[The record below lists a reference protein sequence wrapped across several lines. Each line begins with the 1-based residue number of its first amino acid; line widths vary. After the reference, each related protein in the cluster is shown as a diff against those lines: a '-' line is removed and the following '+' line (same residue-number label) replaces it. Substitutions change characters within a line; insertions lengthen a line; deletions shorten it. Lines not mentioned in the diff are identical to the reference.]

1 MKLVI
6 VESPTKCHTI
16 GRYLGEEYKVVASL
30 GHVRDLATSGKGG
43 LGVNVEKDFLPTY
56 VINKEK
62 RKVVSQLEKEKKLA
76 DEVILATDPDR
87 EGEAIAWHLSQLLK
101 LNPETTKRLEFHEIT
116 RTSIEDAI
124 NNPGKIDL
132 NLVASQETRRILD
145 RIIGFKLS
153 SLLQRKIKS
162 RSAGRVQSVTLKL
175 IVDREQEIRAF
186 TPEEYW
192 TVSAELHLGDKVVS
206 IELDSIDGKTAK
218 ISDEKAASSVIGRM
232 PKTLKLIDIK
242 KTLKIKESKEP
253 FTTSTLA
260 QEAFNAF
267 KFKTKK
273 TSIIAQKL
281 YEGIAIGD
289 ETVGLITYMRTDA
302 TRLSPTFV
310 SRAQSYILET
320 FGEKYLGKAK
330 ADKESV
336 AMQDAHEAIRPTS
349 NHRTP
354 ESIRQYLSPD
364 EFKLYRLIYNRAVA
378 SLMPAKREE
387 QTVYRFGGNGLVF
400 KAEGVVT
407 LFDGY
412 TRLYGEG
419 EEANAKQLP
428 VANKDDVFAV
438 ENLSKKQ
445 HFTEP
450 PSRYSEAKVVKLMEE
465 AGIGRPSTYAA
476 TIETLS
482 ARKYVTSTSGYLKP
496 TPQGEVTVENLE
508 KYFPQFM
515 DEKYTA
521 QMEESLDEVVNDG
534 EARHKILS
542 DFYFPFEDQVKKAY
556 EDMPKKHVV
565 LLEEK
570 CPLCGSP
577 LTERDGKF
585 GHFIAC
591 SDYPK
596 CKYIK
601 KDKAPATP
609 TGNLCPE
616 CNKPL
621 VERMDKKGRKFVA
634 CSGYP
639 KCRYIEGRNVSDSE
653 HNHEHHHTTPF
664 VLSEADKTTPCPD
677 CKEGWLLKKKGKYG
691 EFLGCSNYPKC
702 RHMEKIAKEKK

>member
-16 GRYLGEEYKVVASL
+16 GRYLGDEYKVVASL

-43 LGVNVEKDFLPTY
+43 LGVDVEKGFSPTY

-62 RKVVSQLEKEKKLA
+62 RKVVNQLEKEKKLA

-101 LNPETTKRLEFHEIT
+101 LDPATTKRLEFHEIT
-116 RTSIEDAI
+116 RTSIEEAI
-124 NNPGKIDL
+124 QNPGKIDL
-132 NLVASQETRRILD
+132 NLVSSQETRRILD

-175 IVDREQEIRAF
+175 IVDREIEIRAF
-186 TPEEYW
+186 VPEEYW
-192 TVSAELHLGDKVVS
+192 TITAELHVGDKVLTVD
-206 IELDSIDGKTAK
+206 LDSVDGKTAK
-218 ISDEKAASSVIGRM
+218 ITNEQTAQNVLARM
-232 PKTLKLIDIK
+232 PKQLALVDIK
-242 KTLKIKESKEP
+242 KTLRIKESKEP

-289 ETVGLITYMRTDA
+289 EIVGLITYMRTDA

-320 FGEKYLGKAK
+320 FGEKYLGKVK
-330 ADKESV
+330 AEKESV

-354 ESIRQYLSPD
+354 ESIRQYLAPD
-364 EFKLYRLIYNRAVA
+364 EYKLYKLIYDRAVA

-387 QTVYRFGGNGLVF
+387 VTVYRFGGNGLVF
-400 KAEGVVT
+400 KADGVVT

-412 TRLYGEG
+412 TRVYGDT
-419 EEANAKQLP
+419 EETKTKQLP
-428 VANKDDVFAV
+428 AANKDEVFTA
-438 ENLSKKQ
+438 ENATPKQ

-482 ARKYVTSTSGYLKP
+482 ARKYVTSLGGYLKP
-496 TPQGEVTVENLE
+496 TPQGEITVANLE

-534 EARHKILS
+534 DVRLKILS
-542 DFYFPFEDQVKKAY
+542 EFYFPFEELVKKAY
-556 EDMPKKHVV
+556 EDMPKKHVE

-570 CPLCGSP
+570 CPLCGSQ
-577 LTERDGKF
+577 LVERDGRY
-585 GHFIAC
+585 GHFVAC
-591 SDYPK
+591 SNYPK
-596 CKYIK
+596 CKFIK

-609 TGNLCPE
+609 TGTLCPE
-616 CNKPL
+616 CHKPL
-621 VERMDKKGRKFVA
+621 VERMDKKGKKFVA

-639 KCRYIEGRNVSDSE
+639 KCHYIEGRVVGE
-653 HNHEHHHTTPF
+653 HDHDKTHVHVALALTD
-664 VLSEADKTTPCPD
+664 ADKTIPCPD
-677 CKEGWLLKKKGKYG
+677 CKDGWLIKKKGKFS

>member
-16 GRYLGEEYKVVASL
+16 GRYLGDEYKVVASL

-56 VINKEK
+56 VINPEK
-62 RKVVSQLEKEKKLA
+62 RKVVYQLEKEKKA
-76 DEVILATDPDR
+76 AEEVILATDPDR

-101 LNPETTKRLEFHEIT
+101 LDPETTKRLEFHEIT
-116 RTSIEDAI
+116 RTSIEEAI
-124 NNPGKIDL
+124 KNPGKIDL
-132 NLVASQETRRILD
+132 NLVSSQETRRILD

-175 IVDREQEIRAF
+175 IVDREKEIRAF
-186 TPEEYW
+186 VPEEFW
-192 TVSAELHLGDKVVS
+192 TISADVRIGDKVISVD
-206 IELDSIDGKTAK
+206 LDTVDGKTAK
-218 ISDEKAASSVIGRM
+218 IPDEKTAQKILAKM
-232 PKTLKLIDIK
+232 PKNLTLVDIK
-242 KTLKIKESKEP
+242 KTLRVKESKEP

-281 YEGIAIGD
+281 YEGISIGD
-289 ETVGLITYMRTDA
+289 EIVGLITYMRTDA

-320 FGEKYLGKAK
+320 FGEKYLGKVK
-330 ADKESV
+330 AEKESV

-354 ESIRQYLSPD
+354 ESIRQYLAPD
-364 EFKLYRLIYNRAVA
+364 EYKLYKLIYDRAVA

-387 QTVYRFGGNGLVF
+387 VTVYRFGGNGLVF
-400 KAEGVVT
+400 KADGVVT

-412 TRLYGEG
+412 TRIYGDVDETKT
-419 EEANAKQLP
+419 KQLP
-428 VANKDDVFAV
+428 QANKDDVFAA
-438 ENLSKKQ
+438 ENATSKQ

-482 ARKYVTSTSGYLKP
+482 ARKYVTSTGGYLKP
-496 TPQGEVTVENLE
+496 TPQGEITVANLE

-521 QMEESLDEVVNDG
+521 QMEEQLDEVVNDG
-534 EARHKILS
+534 DVRLKILS
-542 DFYFPFEDQVKKAY
+542 DFYFPFEEQVKKAY
-556 EDMPKKHVV
+556 EDMPKKHVDY
-565 LLEEK
+565 LEEK
-570 CPLCGSP
+570 CPVCGSP
-577 LTERDGKF
+577 LVERDGKY

-609 TGNLCPE
+609 TGTMCPD
-616 CNKPL
+616 CGKPL
-621 VERMDKKGRKFVA
+621 VERTDKKGKKFVA

-639 KCRYIEGRNVSDSE
+639 KCHYIEGRITND
-653 HNHEHHHTTPF
+653 HDHEKPHVHTPI
-664 VLSEADKTTPCPD
+664 VLTDADKTIPCPD
-677 CKEGWLLKKKGKYG
+677 CKDGWLLKKKGKYG